1 MRFFIF
7 FIFVPFFSFF
17 KFISVKS
24 KLIIGDKMAVFGGL
38 IDLGIAF
45 LLSAAIAEY
54 LKFRSVARKGFNWII
69 LAGVFFLFAG
79 TFQVSTSLSGY
90 LGTTVWNGTAQLF
103 EILGWLFALVGT
115 LFVVYEAFI
124 EK

>member
-1 MRFFIF
+1 
-7 FIFVPFFSFF
+7 
-17 KFISVKS
+17 
-24 KLIIGDKMAVFGGL
+24 MAIFGGL

-45 LLSAAIAEY
+45 LLAAAFAEY
-54 LKFRSVARKGFNWII
+54 LKFRNVAKKGFNWII
-69 LAGVFFLFAG
+69 LAGIFFLFAG
-79 TFQVSTSLSGY
+79 TFTAATSLGGY
-90 LGTTVWNGTAQLF
+90 LGTSVWNGLAQLF